1 MIPETLQQNWEEYK
15 AEAFS
20 DPIDA
25 EEEMFRKAIF
35 FDGAL
40 AAANMMLEG
49 NKQNGELGLAKTAME
64 IAAANQSMSDGAE
77 AIGLISPK

>member
-49 NKQNGELGLAKTAME
+49 NKQNGELGLAKTAMK
-64 IAAANQSMSDGAE
+64 
-77 AIGLISPK
+77 SPPPINLCPMALKPSA